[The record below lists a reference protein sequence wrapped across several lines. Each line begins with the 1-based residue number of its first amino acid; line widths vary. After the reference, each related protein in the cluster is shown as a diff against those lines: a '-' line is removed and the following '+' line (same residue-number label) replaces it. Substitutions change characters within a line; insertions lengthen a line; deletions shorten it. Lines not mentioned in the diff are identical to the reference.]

1 MGDTEGARGLG
12 AGSEVKH
19 RICDPHHIISQSRC
33 YHPARLGALETVTPS
48 GT

>member
-1 MGDTEGARGLG
+1 MGDTEGARGLR
-12 AGSEVKH
+12 SEVKH

-33 YHPARLGALETVTPS
+33 YHPVRLGALETATPS